1 MLSIPDPK
9 NEDCNCG
16 HKRTV
21 SNVTNITM
29 VSNDS
34 NPECDCLNMD
44 NFQDST
50 SGNRFRDLNN
60 IEFSAL
66 KSDQP
71 ITDAI
76 IKGEPIKTLISF
88 VFFAFSMVTTTL
100 ALGMISHKIK
110 AEIKIFGHKED
121 FKQKFD
127 IFQKIFQRPS
137 KLVYL

>member
-1 MLSIPDPK
+1 MMSIPDPK
-9 NEDCNCG
+9 IEDRMRSIPDPNIEDCNCG

-29 VSNDS
+29 VSSDS

-71 ITDAI
+71 ITNEI

-100 ALGMISHKIK
+100 ALGKISH
-110 AEIKIFGHKED
+110 
-121 FKQKFD
+121 
-127 IFQKIFQRPS
+127 
-137 KLVYL
+137 